1 VKQFNEKL
9 ANWINATPSLEAG
22 INNIQIPGQ
31 VEHLVW
37 QTRYKSPTAY
47 EQDFVKH
54 LIQAFASGVTELNDL
69 VAALNQQGFRRESGE
84 VWTMQSFSEEMQRLG
99 Y

>member
-1 VKQFNEKL
+1 MKLFNEKL
-9 ANWINATPSLEAG
+9 ASWINAEPSEEAG

-37 QTRYKSPTAY
+37 QTRYKVPTVY
-47 EQDFVKH
+47 ERDFVKNL
-54 LIQAFASGVTELNDL
+54 LIAFATGVTELVDL
-69 VAALNQQGFRRESGE
+69 TKILNQQGFRRESGE
-84 VWTMQSFSEEMQRLG
+84 EWTIESFTEEMQRLG

>member
-1 VKQFNEKL
+1 MKLYNEKL
-9 ANWINATPSLEAG
+9 ANWINATPSSDAG

-37 QTRYKSPTAY
+37 QNRYKAPSPY
-47 EQDFVKH
+47 EQDFVQH
-54 LIQAFASGVTELNDL
+54 LITAFTAGVTELEDL
-69 VAALNQQGFRRESGE
+69 VQALNNQGFRDESGHQWSVE
-84 VWTMQSFSEEMQRLG
+84 SFSAEMQRLG

>member
-1 VKQFNEKL
+1 M